1 MNRKICFGLSVLM
14 LMSCGSVSGKTLLS
28 PSPDGKLR
36 LSCDETNASYITVSV
51 VPESTDVSSLVP
63 ADNMKNILIKT
74 IEKDA
79 DGKFEFE
86 ADLSGSFDGG
96 KYTVR
101 TYTDKLDCTNVYAF
115 AAGLNLTAVNAAKT
129 SAELRAALDG
139 LNGFETETL
148 GKFADG
154 AVSYMLAVHP
164 SGGFDTD
171 GFVSAYMMG
180 EATARING
188 GDISLGDAL
197 VYYSA
202 YTGVDA
208 AVYDEL
214 GESQKSAA
222 DDIAKN
228 TAYSAAFSSKFDG
241 IITAA
246 KIKGAQSFETLQSE
260 YLAYAAKN
268 GVSLADYN
276 SLDTDYKRDTV
287 FMNMLALLGNAHSQS
302 DLDALFSN
310 CVAAVKNSNTGGST
324 TGGGGGSSSGGGASG
339 GGTTYLPPS
348 YDAES
353 ASSFS
358 DMAGHWA
365 EDYVSVLKSN
375 GAANGYADGTFRPD
389 ESVTRAEFVK
399 MIASICAVA
408 DSDETVFDDVTDDKW
423 YFGAVNGAYRSGIV
437 GGVGEGRFDPES
449 RISRQDAAVII
460 NRIKNYSADGA
471 KAFSDAESIAD
482 YAVKSVAALAGVGVI
497 NGYEDGSFRPEMS
510 VTRGECAA
518 MLAKAFYAESLQ
530 R

>member
-1 MNRKICFGLSVLM
+1 MNRKICFALSVLM
-14 LMSCGSVSGKTLLS
+14 LLSCGSVSGKTLLS
-28 PSPDGKLR
+28 ASPDGKLR

-51 VPESTDVSSLVP
+51 APESTDVASIVP
-63 ADNMKNILIKT
+63 SDDMKNILIKT

-96 KYTVR
+96 KYIVR
-101 TYTDKLDCTNVYAF
+101 TYTDKLDYTNVYAL

-139 LNGFETETL
+139 LNGFETGTL
-148 GKFADG
+148 GKYADG
-154 AVSYMLAVHP
+154 SVNYMLAVRP
-164 SGGFDTD
+164 NGGFDIG

-208 AVYDEL
+208 AVYDAL

-260 YLAYAAKN
+260 YLAYAVKN

-287 FMNMLALLGNAHSQS
+287 FINMLALLGNAHSQS

-310 CVAAVKNSNTGGST
+310 CVAAVKNNNTGGST
-324 TGGGGGSSSGGGASG
+324 TGGGGGSSSGGGSTG

-348 YDAES
+348 YEPSAETPF
-353 ASSFS
+353 A
-358 DMAGHWA
+358 DMVGHWA
-365 EDYVSVLKSN
+365 KEYVSVLKIN
-375 GAANGYADGTFRPD
+375 GAANGYGDGTFRPD

-399 MIASICAVA
+399 MIAAICSVA
-408 DSDETVFDDVTDDKW
+408 DSDEAAFDDVTDDKW
-423 YFGAVNGAYRSGIV
+423 YFGAVNGAYWSGIV

-449 RISRQDAAVII
+449 RIRRQDATVII
-460 NRIKNYSADGA
+460 NRIKNYSTGHGTSFADA
-471 KAFSDAESIAD
+471 RSVAD
-482 YAVKSVAALAGVGVI
+482 YAADAVAALANAGVI
-497 NGYEDGSFRPEMS
+497 NGYVDGTFRPQMT